1 MTAEDIQGGS
11 IQQFD
16 FRSNLKK
23 SKTNE
28 NLSDL
33 RFDEPEVQQEVQ
45 IDPELQEKLNK
56 RLQKSSDEP
65 TEKDSFAR
73 PLEIET
79 SLLPE
84 MTSQMTSEN
93 DVITESRL
101 NPLTLDRTQELMQD
115 SIHHETS
122 YSPTE
127 RQSATYIIPDEYPTV
142 DTSDN
147 FERLVD
153 HPSQDTTADMIR
165 SESDSGGQSEIG
177 QLQMTDIELSKSRN
191 SIHSHNSSSSK
202 ASTGIFFKSKRCPNI
217 LKSETRTS
225 VTFKL

>member
-28 NLSDL
+28 NLADL
-33 RFDEPEVQQEVQ
+33 RFDAEPEIQQEVQ

-56 RLQKSSDEP
+56 RLLKSSDEV
-65 TEKDSFAR
+65 EKDSFAR
-73 PLEIET
+73 PLEIAT
-79 SLLPE
+79 RNDSLNPE
-84 MTSQMTSEN
+84 MTSQVEN
-93 DVITESRL
+93 DVTSSHL
-101 NPLTLDRTQELMQD
+101 NPLTMDRTQELMQD
-115 SIHHETS
+115 SLLGCSTLL
-122 YSPTE
+122 
-127 RQSATYIIPDEYPTV
+127 RVYPTV

-147 FERLVD
+147 FGV
-153 HPSQDTTADMIR
+153 DTTADMIR

-202 ASTGIFFKSKRCPNI
+202 ASTGKTTFLIRWWFRIKLIF
-217 LKSETRTS
+217 
-225 VTFKL
+225 

>member
-65 TEKDSFAR
+65 HLTEKDSFAR
-73 PLEIET
+73 PVEIET

-84 MTSQMTSEN
+84 MTSQIEN

-115 SIHHETS
+115 SIHHDS
-122 YSPTE
+122 CSPTE

-153 HPSQDTTADMIR
+153 HPSGDTTADMIR

-202 ASTGIFFKSKRCPNI
+202 ASTGKIFSQSKSYPNSNFQFSI
-217 LKSETRTS
+217 Q
-225 VTFKL
+225 

>member
-28 NLSDL
+28 NLADL
-33 RFDEPEVQQEVQ
+33 RFDAEPEIQQEVQ

-56 RLQKSSDEP
+56 RLLKSSDEV
-65 TEKDSFAR
+65 EKDSFAR
-73 PLEIET
+73 PLEIAT
-79 SLLPE
+79 RNDSLNPE
-84 MTSQMTSEN
+84 MTSQVEN
-93 DVITESRL
+93 DVTSSHL
-101 NPLTLDRTQELMQD
+101 NPLTMDRTQELMQD
-115 SIHHETS
+115 SLLGCSQEAS
-122 YSPTE
+122 NLE

-147 FERLVD
+147 FGA
-153 HPSQDTTADMIR
+153 DTTADMIR

-202 ASTGIFFKSKRCPNI
+202 ASTGKK
-217 LKSETRTS
+217 
-225 VTFKL
+225 

>member
-28 NLSDL
+28 NLADL
-33 RFDEPEVQQEVQ
+33 RFDAEPENQQEVQ

-56 RLQKSSDEP
+56 RLLKSSDEV
-65 TEKDSFAR
+65 EKDSFAR
-73 PLEIET
+73 P
-79 SLLPE
+79 
-84 MTSQMTSEN
+84 
-93 DVITESRL
+93 
-101 NPLTLDRTQELMQD
+101 DRTQELMQD
-115 SIHHETS
+115 SLLGCSTLL
-122 YSPTE
+122 
-127 RQSATYIIPDEYPTV
+127 RVYPTV

-147 FERLVD
+147 FGV
-153 HPSQDTTADMIR
+153 DTTADMIR

-177 QLQMTDIELSKSRN
+177 QLQMTDLELSKSRN

-202 ASTGIFFKSKRCPNI
+202 ASTGKTTFLIPLVGPNKTHIFSSKFNDGTS
-217 LKSETRTS
+217 KTR
-225 VTFKL
+225 K

>member
-202 ASTGIFFKSKRCPNI
+202 ASTGKYSLFQ
-217 LKSETRTS
+217 
-225 VTFKL
+225 

>member
-33 RFDEPEVQQEVQ
+33 RFDEPEVQQEVE

-56 RLQKSSDEP
+56 RLLKSSDEP
-65 TEKDSFAR
+65 EVDSFAR
-73 PLEIET
+73 PIEIEARNDVPNLDVT
-79 SLLPE
+79 SRI
-84 MTSQMTSEN
+84 EN
-93 DVITESRL
+93 DVTNSIL
-101 NPLTLDRTQELMQD
+101 NPITMDRTQELMQD
-115 SIHHETS
+115 SYLGSSQNQEE
-122 YSPTE
+122 SPNLE

-147 FERLVD
+147 FGA
-153 HPSQDTTADMIR
+153 DTTADMIR

-202 ASTGIFFKSKRCPNI
+202 ASTGK
-217 LKSETRTS
+217 KSEFWPT
-225 VTFKL
+225 

>member
-84 MTSQMTSEN
+84 MTSQIDN

-115 SIHHETS
+115 SIHHDS
-122 YSPTE
+122 CSPTE

-153 HPSQDTTADMIR
+153 HPSGDTTADMIR

-202 ASTGIFFKSKRCPNI
+202 ASTGKIFFK
-217 LKSETRTS
+217 T
-225 VTFKL
+225 V

>member
-56 RLQKSSDEP
+56 RLQKSSDEQ

-79 SLLPE
+79 SLDGVHFMCPGLIARTP
-84 MTSQMTSEN
+84 
-93 DVITESRL
+93 V
-101 NPLTLDRTQELMQD
+101 DR
-115 SIHHETS
+115 
-122 YSPTE
+122 
-127 RQSATYIIPDEYPTV
+127 
-142 DTSDN
+142 
-147 FERLVD
+147 F
-153 HPSQDTTADMIR
+153 
-165 SESDSGGQSEIG
+165 
-177 QLQMTDIELSKSRN
+177 
-191 SIHSHNSSSSK
+191 
-202 ASTGIFFKSKRCPNI
+202 
-217 LKSETRTS
+217 
-225 VTFKL
+225 

>member
-115 SIHHETS
+115 SIHHDTS

-202 ASTGIFFKSKRCPNI
+202 ASTGIFF
-217 LKSETRTS
+217 
-225 VTFKL
+225 

>member
-202 ASTGIFFKSKRCPNI
+202 ASTGKK
-217 LKSETRTS
+217 
-225 VTFKL
+225 

>member
-153 HPSQDTTADMIR
+153 HASADTTADMIR

-202 ASTGIFFKSKRCPNI
+202 ASTGK
-217 LKSETRTS
+217 KSEIET
-225 VTFKL
+225 

>member
-65 TEKDSFAR
+65 HQTEKDSFAR
-73 PLEIET
+73 PVEIET

-84 MTSQMTSEN
+84 MTSQIEN

-115 SIHHETS
+115 SIHHDS
-122 YSPTE
+122 CSPTE

-153 HPSQDTTADMIR
+153 HPSGDTTADMIR

-202 ASTGIFFKSKRCPNI
+202 ASTGKNFPQSKSYPNPDFQFLI
-217 LKSETRTS
+217 Q
-225 VTFKL
+225 

>member
-202 ASTGIFFKSKRCPNI
+202 ASTGK
-217 LKSETRTS
+217 KSEIET
-225 VTFKL
+225 